1 VAAFFGGCGGG
12 RLLPLSIELG
22 HSNPKTRFRTVRVVA
37 FGGCGGGRL
46 LPLFSKPTNEGLPP
60 LSTPNEEEE
69 EGERSSSSF

>member
-1 VAAFFGGCGGG
+1 
-12 RLLPLSIELG
+12 
-22 HSNPKTRFRTVRVVA
+22 VVA

-46 LPLFSKPTNEGLPP
+46 LPLFSKPTNEGLP